1 MRRYPAALFHA
12 PFRGNLFH
20 YLLDGALALF
30 PTLDARGLLDNFEV
44 LRDNLTDTDQARS
57 CWPTSTLSGPMETI
71 SYRDLWRSHRIGA
84 RANCV
89 VP

>member
-1 MRRYPAALFHA
+1 MLFYA

-44 LRDNLTDTDQARS
+44 LRENLTDTDQVTAALLTMYI
-57 CWPTSTLSGPMETI
+57 PGTT
-71 SYRDLWRSHRIGA
+71 A
-84 RANCV
+84 
-89 VP
+89 